1 MTTEPLFSIF
11 GLPVTAYALCAALA
25 ALLSAL
31 LLPAAAR
38 RARVSARTGET
49 FLLLAVV
56 LGAFCAHLLY
66 CLVQLPDILAEYG
79 GLFLLTPMRGGF
91 MAYGAMA
98 GIALAALLSA
108 RWTKGNARA
117 VLDAA
122 LPSGA
127 LFLALCRFSEF
138 FDGQGYGMQVDE
150 TPGLCFFPLSFQNE
164 YGEWY
169 LAIFL
174 FEGLFALGLCL
185 WAMIDKKERP
195 EGKKTVVFLILYAA
209 SQTLFET
216 LRRDQVIKWGFI
228 RVSQLISVL
237 LLAAILLIG
246 QVISHKDK
254 SFWRTLG
261 AWLVFIVLT
270 GACVGLEFTVDKPI
284 PIGDKLLYLPYWLT
298 YLLIGL
304 CAAGMGVLAHR
315 AVRARP
321 RPRKG

>member
-1 MTTEPLFSIF
+1 MMAEPLFSLF
-11 GLPVTAYALCAALA
+11 GFPVTAYALCVALA

-31 LLPAAAR
+31 LLPVAAR
-38 RARVSARTGET
+38 REKVSSATAEW
-49 FLLLAVV
+49 FAWLAVA
-56 LGAFCAHLLY
+56 LGVFFAHALY
-66 CLVQLPDILAEYG
+66 SLMQLPDILAEYG
-79 GLFLLTPMRGGF
+79 ALFIVNPTRGGF
-91 MAYGAMA
+91 MVYGAMI
-98 GIALAALLSA
+98 GIALAALLAA

-122 LPSGA
+122 LPAGA
-127 LFLALCRFSEF
+127 LFLALCRFAEF

-185 WAMIDKKERP
+185 WAVLDKRARP
-195 EGKKTVVFLILYAA
+195 AGKKAALFLILYAA

-237 LLAAILLIG
+237 VLAAVLLIG
-246 QVISHKDK
+246 QLAAQKK
-254 SFWRTLG
+254 CGFWRTAG
-261 AWLVFIVLT
+261 AWLLFIVLT

-284 PIGDKLLYLPYWLT
+284 PIGDTLLYLPYWLT

-304 CAAGMGVLAHR
+304 CAAGMGTLSYR
-315 AVRARP
+315 AVTARHRP
-321 RPRKG
+321 RIG